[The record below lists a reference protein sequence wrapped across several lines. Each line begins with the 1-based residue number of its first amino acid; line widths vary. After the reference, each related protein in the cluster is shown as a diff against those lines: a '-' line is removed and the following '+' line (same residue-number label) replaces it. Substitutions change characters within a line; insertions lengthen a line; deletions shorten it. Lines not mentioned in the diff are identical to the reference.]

1 MTTDDK
7 PTGYNGHAY
16 FTIDDIAA
24 MLPSPARLMPEVGA
38 RWWKAYYAA
47 KEGNWPLAEFQ
58 VKEIEELID
67 TCMIT
72 RPKYAQWMEP
82 FIKDDLGGVKKAIK
96 AGDWDQFEELFN
108 ESTKN
113 ANDYHKAADKP
124 LLQWRLPEY
133 PPPDLDLSPLPDA

>member
-1 MTTDDK
+1 
-7 PTGYNGHAY
+7 
-16 FTIDDIAA
+16 

-58 VKEIEELID
+58 VKEIEELIE
-67 TCMIT
+67 TCAIT
-72 RPKYAQWMEP
+72 RPKYAQWMDP
-82 FIKDDLGGVKKAIK
+82 FVKDDLGGVKKAIK
-96 AGDWDQFEELFN
+96 AGDWAQFETLFN

>member
-7 PTGYNGHAY
+7 PQGYNGHAY

-82 FIKDDLGGVKKAIK
+82 FITDDLGGVKKAIK
-96 AGDWDQFEELFN
+96 AGDWAQFEELFN

>member
-1 MTTDDK
+1 MTTSDDK

-24 MLPSPARLMPEVGA
+24 MLPSPARLMPEVGN

-82 FIKDDLGGVKKAIK
+82 FIADDLGNIKKAIK
-96 AGDWDQFEELFN
+96 AGDW
-108 ESTKN
+108 
-113 ANDYHKAADKP
+113 ANSRRSSMSQRRTQTTTTRRPTSQYCSGSFP
-124 LLQWRLPEY
+124 TTLPQI
-133 PPPDLDLSPLPDA
+133 

>member
-1 MTTDDK
+1 MSADEK

-24 MLPSPARLMPEVGA
+24 MLPGPARLMPEVGN

-47 KEGNWPLAEFQ
+47 KEGNWPLAEFE

-72 RPKYAQWMEP
+72 RPKYTEWMEP
-82 FIKDDLGGVKKAIK
+82 FIKDDLGAVKAAIKKA
-96 AGDWDQFEELFN
+96 DWSQFDEAYHQA
-108 ESTKN
+108 THN
-113 ANDYHKAADKP
+113 ANDYHVAADKP
-124 LLQWRLPEY
+124 LLQWKLPEY
-133 PPPDLDLSPLPDA
+133 APPDIDLTPRKEE